1 MGGRAYTVFDTVVGR
16 CAIAWS
22 AAGIAGVQLAE
33 AREIETRRQLL
44 RRCPDARESRPNPDV
59 EAAIDGLKALLRGE
73 PADLSNA
80 ALDMA
85 EATPFH
91 RRVYELVRTIP
102 RGETLTFAEIATRLG
117 ASGAIHSVGQALSK
131 NPFALLVPCHR
142 ALPARGETGGTPS
155 CGGMVSRY
163 RLLSIEGA
171 LTGRG
176 PTLFDALLS
185 APPRS
190 TG

>member
-1 MGGRAYTVFDTVVGR
+1 MGERAYTVFDTVVGR
-16 CAIAWS
+16 CAIAWGV
-22 AAGIAGVQLAE
+22 AGIVGVQLAE
-33 AREIETRRQLL
+33 AREIETRRHLL
-44 RRCPDARESRPNPDV
+44 RRFPDARETRPTPEI

-73 PADLSNA
+73 PADLSDV

-85 EATPFH
+85 DVLPFA
-91 RRVYELVRTIP
+91 RRAYQLVRTIP
-102 RGETLTFAEIATRLG
+102 RGETLTFADIASRLG
-117 ASGAIHSVGQALSK
+117 ASGAVLSVGQALAK

-142 ALPARGETGGTPS
+142 VLPARGETSGTLA
-155 CGGMVSRY
+155 CGGIVSRY

-176 PTLFDALLS
+176 PTLLDALS
-185 APPRS
+185 FAPPRS